1 MLVLTIQNI
10 ILYSSQ
16 DYGNLSSES
25 ITWMQVT
32 TNKNKEFGETD
43 QSQASKLIILD
54 LDAKIEE

>member
-32 TNKNKEFGETD
+32 TNKSKEFGETD